1 MKARDA
7 TMGLAGSRVWLIGAS
22 SGIGAA
28 LAAELHRRGAHLVI
42 TARRAE
48 QLATIAERL
57 AATAVPADV
66 TDPAAVTA
74 AARAA
79 EGALGG
85 LDVVIWCA
93 GYWKQFDAAD
103 WDRADFARHVQ
114 VNLLGLNNVL
124 AAVVPTM
131 VANRHGHV
139 VGVASVAGYRGLPGS
154 EAYGATKAAQIN
166 LLEAMRGA
174 LARHRIRVTTV
185 CPGFV
190 RTPMTEAN
198 TFPMPFLIE
207 PEAAARSI
215 ANGLE
220 RRRME
225 IVFPLPMAVA
235 MKVARILPVRVW
247 AALGSRGQ
255 RRPTTAPARQ
265 GITR

>member
-1 MKARDA
+1 
-7 TMGLAGSRVWLIGAS
+7 
-22 SGIGAA
+22 
-28 LAAELHRRGAHLVI
+28 
-42 TARRAE
+42 
-48 QLATIAERL
+48 
-57 AATAVPADV
+57 VPADV
-66 TDPAAVTA
+66 TDPSAVAA
-74 AARAA
+74 AARSA

-93 GYWKQFDAAD
+93 GYWKQFDAAA
-103 WDRADFARHVQ
+103 WDRAEFDRHVQ

-124 AAVVPTM
+124 AAVVPVM
-131 VANRHGHV
+131 VAKRHGHL

-166 LLEAMRGA
+166 LLEAMRAA
-174 LARHRIRVTTV
+174 LARYRIRVTTV

-220 RRRME
+220 RGRVE
-225 IVFPLPMAVA
+225 IVFPLPW
-235 MKVARILPVRVW
+235 PW
-247 AALGSRGQ
+247 
-255 RRPTTAPARQ
+255 P
-265 GITR
+265 